1 MAIVWELDLPPGE
14 KLVLLALAD
23 QANDQGIQCWPSIS
37 TIAHRSGQGERTV
50 HRVIASLEKKRHLTR
65 NLRTGLSTQYHVHPC
80 QNGTPAKMA
89 PLPNT
94 TLTPAKMAPH
104 PCQNGTLTI
113 NEPLETP
120 IDAKASKRERE
131 KSQFVLPSWIP
142 PEPWHQFE
150 AMRRRIHKPMT
161 DYAKQLAVAK
171 LEKLKDDGWPPGDVL
186 NNSTL
191 NSYQGLFPPKDAQN
205 GHARQSNPQPK
216 YKPSAALALYQ
227 SSFEGD
233 EPDSGNDWPALP
245 ASIGH

>member
-1 MAIVWELDLPPGE
+1 MSIVWELDLPPGE

-23 QANDQGIQCWPSIS
+23 QANDQGLQCWPSIP

-89 PLPNT
+89 PLPNA

-113 NEPLETP
+113 NEPLETS
-120 IDAKASKRERE
+120 IDAKASKRARE
-131 KSQFVLPSWIP
+131 HKPQIIIPDWIP
-142 PEPWHQFE
+142 KAAWDGWTE
-150 AMRRRIHKPMT
+150 MRKLKHSAPSPR
-161 DYAKQLAVAK
+161 ALELAIGV
-171 LEKLKDDGWPPGDVL
+171 LEKLRAKGHDPGEVL
-186 NNSTL
+186 DQSTL
-191 NSYQGLFPPKDAQN
+191 NGWKGLFPIKDTQN
-205 GHARQSNPQPK
+205 GHARQSNLQ
-216 YKPSAALALYQ
+216 YKPSAALALYK

-233 EPDSGNDWPALP
+233 EADSGHDWPALP